1 VSDHSRGCKRTR
13 GPLLFA
19 REIAI
24 VPQEFRSAAEL
35 AAVVGKPLGASD
47 WLQVDQGRIDRFA
60 DATDDH
66 QWIHV
71 DVERCRTGPFG
82 ATIAHGYLTLSLVN
96 TFLPELIAV
105 PTALLCMNAG
115 CHKVRFPAP
124 VPAGSRIRALGEL
137 AAVHPVN
144 QGVDVV
150 VRIAIE
156 IEGHAKPACVAE
168 MVSRFLFA

>member
-1 VSDHSRGCKRTR
+1 MPH
-13 GPLLFA
+13 
-19 REIAI
+19 
-24 VPQEFRSAAEL
+24 EFRSAGEL
-35 AAVVGKPLGASD
+35 AAAVGKPLGASD
-47 WLQVDQGRIDRFA
+47 WVHVDQERIDRFA

-71 DVERCRTGPFG
+71 DVERGRAGPFG
-82 ATIAHGYLTLSLVN
+82 STIAHGYLTLSLVN
-96 TFLPELIAV
+96 SFLPDLIAM
-105 PTALLCMNAG
+105 PDAALRINAG

-137 AAVHPVN
+137 ASAQAVDG
-144 QGVDVV
+144 GVDVV
-150 VRIAIE
+150 VRGTIE